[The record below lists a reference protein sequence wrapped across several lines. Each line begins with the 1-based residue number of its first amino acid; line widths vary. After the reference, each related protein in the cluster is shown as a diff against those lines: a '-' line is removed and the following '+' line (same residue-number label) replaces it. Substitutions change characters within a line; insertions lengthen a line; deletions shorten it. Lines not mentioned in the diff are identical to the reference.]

1 MKRTPT
7 RRAPRARASTHN
19 KPAATQAARGRF
31 RTLLLEQDADGVALI
46 TLNRPEVRNAINL
59 ELVQEMHVAL
69 DRLAADP
76 QTRVVILT
84 GATAAAGAGTA
95 GGGAGVGTRSSAVA
109 FASGADIREL
119 RGRRAADALRGI
131 NSNMFLKVEQFPLP
145 TIAAVRGVALGG
157 GCELALACDIRIA
170 GETARFGQP
179 EVGLGILP
187 AAGATYRLPRL
198 VGHGRARELI
208 FTGRIIDADEAL
220 RIGLVNAVVPDPE
233 VLAYARAMACTIA
246 AKGPMAVRAAK
257 LTLAA
262 SVYGPEAGH
271 AAERLAQATL
281 FESADMQEGMSAF
294 LEKRRPIFKGK

>member
-1 MKRTPT
+1 MKRTPG
-7 RRAPRARASTHN
+7 RRAGAGGAT
-19 KPAATQAARGRF
+19 AAGGGRF
-31 RTLLLEQDADGVALI
+31 RTLLLDQDADGVAVI

-59 ELVQEMHVAL
+59 ELAQEMHAAL

-76 QTRVVILT
+76 RTRVAILT
-84 GATAAAGAGTA
+84 GAIGGDPAAAGAA
-95 GGGAGVGTRSSAVA
+95 A

-119 RGRRAADALRGI
+119 RGRRAPDALRGI

-157 GCELALACDIRIA
+157 GCELALACDIRVA

-220 RIGLVNAVVPDPE
+220 RIGLVSSVVPDDE
-233 VLAYARAMACTIA
+233 VVPHARAMARTIA

-262 SVYGPEAGH
+262 SAYGPEAGH
-271 AAERLAQATL
+271 AAERLAQAIL
-281 FESADMQEGMSAF
+281 FESADMQEGMGAF
-294 LEKRRPIFKGK
+294 LEKRRPKFKGK